1 MTLKRQVLL
10 LEDNKSNQDLFRDML
25 RQFDWQCTIAES
37 AEEALQALNEI
48 LKMNQRF
55 QLIFVKLILP
65 DMNGFDAATAI
76 REIETKYGAV
86 KHLLCGLSHD
96 VSKSKGWL
104 ICRRFGGMQE
114 IGH

>member
-1 MTLKRQVLL
+1 
-10 LEDNKSNQDLFRDML
+10 ML

-37 AEEALQALNEI
+37 AEEALQALDEI